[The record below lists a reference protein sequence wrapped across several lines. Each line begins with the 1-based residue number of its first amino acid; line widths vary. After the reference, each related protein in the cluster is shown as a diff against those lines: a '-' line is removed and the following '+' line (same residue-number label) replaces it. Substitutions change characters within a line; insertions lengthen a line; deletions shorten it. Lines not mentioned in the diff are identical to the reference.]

1 MDAHGYVLHLLAWS
15 AGDDSMAGAL
25 PSVLY
30 ALTAGTAAARR
41 LSPLPPQAVLV
52 LEAAQVQRKVSAP
65 LRLAATA
72 LYSLAGAPRQA
83 AASLSALDVKY
94 ILHDTLTGHWLLPAL
109 VGGAAE
115 AADLRK

>member
-1 MDAHGYVLHLLAWS
+1 
-15 AGDDSMAGAL
+15 MAGAL
-25 PSVLY
+25 PSVLC
-30 ALTAGTAAARR
+30 ALTAGTADARR
-41 LSPLPPQAVLV
+41 LFPLPQAVLV

-83 AASLSALDVKY
+83 TASLSALDVKY